1 MESGAAGLECLGV
14 DTETAAS
21 TANICHSEAVS
32 RRCRPGAKIAAFVS
46 QNGRVLAWVLGTSV
60 AVGALIT
67 TVLVTAHAV
76 GKLPGTQERRQT
88 CDSPACWNISRRLR
102 RSMNASVDPCDD
114 FYAFACQ
121 RWDGQQGGPIWQS
134 AADSLKRDFEAARE
148 ALLERR
154 FSGGAMDEAEG
165 YLVDFVEHC
174 HNEKPLNT
182 SQGKDPVLE
191 QLDSMGG
198 YPLFTR
204 GWRNCSYCWIKAETR
219 LAHMGY
225 NQALLLARFDTDAKR
240 HNRRV
245 LVIGHQPFMFTQAVL
260 DNVKSVEDIKIFLRD
275 VALRYRDPPAGQ
287 EATDLED
294 VDEQIDEMFNF
305 SRSLVEELG
314 PQSPGPQEPRRMT
327 LKEMLK
333 EIPEI
338 DWIKYIHKLTSFALK
353 AANLPEVGEKDS
365 VLVLN
370 LGALRTLAKFIGN
383 WRHYRAMANYI
394 GYKFLINSVY
404 FSPREGVRETYYN
417 YTAKYNVTF
426 DRMAKCKE
434 LSETLGLVTYHHYF
448 RTNRHKFDRQREMAV
463 HMLDQ
468 VRAQFNATLKSA
480 AWIDNSTR
488 ALLSKKLE
496 NVHALVG
503 YTDWLLNA
511 TEVHNFYKMGGA
523 PKRDGPFLERLLYH
537 RENRYR
543 QQIEELFSPRKPE
556 IWEDINARTVSAA
569 YNIRD
574 INVKVYAGMLL
585 EPFSY
590 LDVPTYVNYGT
601 VGFVAGHEIIHA
613 FDDRGITIDEHGVDF
628 STSKWNPTT
637 KKEFDQRMKSLINF
651 YTNHFKVNGSHTRNE
666 NLADTSAARFSF
678 KSYRSEPASCT
689 APALPGF
696 ENYTN
701 DQLYFLSFA
710 SIWCNNNTYDPNSI
724 YSPNHARVNGPLMNL
739 EEFATTFQCQKGSPM
754 NPSKK
759 AAVWDV

>member
-1 MESGAAGLECLGV
+1 MESGAAGLERLGV
-14 DTETAAS
+14 DTETTAS
-21 TANICHSEAVS
+21 TANICHTEAGPS
-32 RRCRPGAKIAAFVS
+32 RRCRPGAKIAAFVR
-46 QNGRVLAWVLGTSV
+46 QNRHILASVLGASLVTGV
-60 AVGALIT
+60 LIT
-67 TVLVTAHAV
+67 TVLVTAHGA
-76 GKLPGTQERRQT
+76 GKHPDAQERRQT
-88 CDSPACWNISRRLR
+88 CDSPACWNISRRLQ
-102 RSMNASVDPCDD
+102 RSMNVSVDPCED

-121 RWDGQQGGPIWQS
+121 RWDAQQGGPIWQS
-134 AADSLKRDFEAARE
+134 TADGLKQDFQATKE
-148 ALLERR
+148 ALLQRR
-154 FSGGAMDEAEG
+154 FSQTDDAEN

-174 HNEKPLNT
+174 YNEKPLNT
-182 SQGKDPVLE
+182 SQGEDPVLE
-191 QLDSMGG
+191 QLDEMGG
-198 YPLFTR
+198 YPLFIR
-204 GWRNCSYCWIKAETR
+204 GWRNCSYSWMKAETR

-240 HNRRV
+240 RNRRV
-245 LVIGHQPFMFTQAVL
+245 LVVGHQPHMFTQAVL
-260 DNVKSVEDIKIFLRD
+260 DNVKAVQDIKIFLRD
-275 VALRYRDPPAGQ
+275 VALRYRDPPAD
-287 EATDLED
+287 EESADLED

-305 SRSLVEELG
+305 SRSLVKELG
-314 PQSPGPQEPRRMT
+314 PQSPPSQEPLRMT
-327 LKEMLK
+327 VKALSRK
-333 EIPEI
+333 IPEI
-338 DWIKYIHKLTSFALK
+338 NWIKYIHELTSFALK
-353 AANLPEVGEKDS
+353 AADLPEVGEEDS

-370 LGALRTLAKFIGN
+370 LGALQTLAKFISN
-383 WRHYRAMANYI
+383 CRHYRAMANYI

-404 FSPREGVRETYYN
+404 FSPREDIRETYYN

-426 DRMAKCKE
+426 DRTAKCKE

-480 AWIDNSTR
+480 TWIDNSTR
-488 ALLSKKLE
+488 ALLSRKLE
-496 NVHALVG
+496 NVHAMVG
-503 YTDWLLNA
+503 YTDWLLNT
-511 TEVHNFYKMGGA
+511 TEVYNFYKMAGA
-523 PKRDGPFLERLLYH
+523 PGREEPFLERLLYH
-537 RENRYR
+537 RVNRYR

-556 IWEDINARTVSAA
+556 IWEDINARTVNAA

-628 STSKWNPTT
+628 SSDEWDPATR
-637 KKEFDQRMKSLINF
+637 KEFDRRMNSLIDF

-678 KSYRSEPASCT
+678 KSYRGEQASRT
-689 APALPGF
+689 AAALPGF

-739 EEFATTFQCQKGSPM
+739 DEFATTFHCQTGSPM

-759 AAVWDV
+759 AAVWDI

>member
-32 RRCRPGAKIAAFVS
+32 RRCRPGAKIAAFVR
-46 QNGRVLAWVLGTSV
+46 QNGRVLAWVLGTSL

-76 GKLPGTQERRQT
+76 GKLPVAQERRQT

-121 RWDGQQGGPIWQS
+121 LWDGQQGGPIWQS
-134 AADSLKRDFEAARE
+134 AADDLKRDFEAARE
-148 ALLERR
+148 ALLQRR
-154 FSGGAMDEAEG
+154 FSGDAMDEAER

-174 HNEKPLNT
+174 RNEKPLET

-240 HNRRV
+240 RNRRV

-260 DNVKSVEDIKIFLRD
+260 DNVKAVEDIKIFLRD

-314 PQSPGPQEPRRMT
+314 PQSPGPQEPLRMT
-327 LKEMLK
+327 VKEMLK
-333 EIPEI
+333 EIPEV

-353 AANLPEVGEKDS
+353 AANLPEVGEEDS

-394 GYKFLINSVY
+394 GYKFLINGVY

-434 LSETLGLVTYHHYF
+434 LSETLGLVSYHHYF

-488 ALLSKKLE
+488 ALLSRKLE

-523 PKRDGPFLERLLYH
+523 PGREGPFLERLLYH

-628 STSKWNPTT
+628 ATSKWNPTT

-678 KSYRSEPASCT
+678 KSYRSERASCT

-759 AAVWDV
+759 AAVWDI